1 MTRVAPELYH
11 VTLHLNAIIF
21 VMSAIRTLPTLTVLV
36 WLSQRHFMHRW
47 HYRLT
52 DNKFIIIKSMGSY

>member
-11 VTLHLNAIIF
+11 VTLLHNAIIF
-21 VMSAIRTLPTLTVLV
+21 VMSAIPTLSTLIVSV
-36 WLSQRHFMHRW
+36 GQGQRHFMHHW

>member
-1 MTRVAPELYH
+1 MTRVAPELNY
-11 VTLHLNAIIF
+11 VTLRLNAIIF
-21 VMSAIRTLPTLTVLV
+21 VMSEIPTLPTLTVLV
-36 WLSQRHFMHRW
+36 GQSQSHFMHRW